1 MARATTY
8 LMDPTITLDW
18 TDATTASAIDI
29 SDQVSAVTIT
39 QGATVLPKTTFGN
52 TWHRKGRGLKT
63 GTIQIDFYVDF
74 DADGMFEVFKDF
86 WENHEYVNFSVSEAG
101 GAAVTGTFVMSQMP
115 SFAGGTDEYNVASLT
130 FDLDG
135 PVTNTART

>member
-1 MARATTY
+1 
-8 LMDPTITLDW
+8 
-18 TDATTASAIDI
+18 
-29 SDQVSAVTIT
+29 
-39 QGATVLPKTTFGN
+39 
-52 TWHRKGRGLKT
+52 
-63 GTIQIDFYVDF
+63 
-74 DADGMFEVFKDF
+74 VFKDF